1 VSVRPK
7 SRRQVLTDF
16 RRSEILDAALKLFGK
31 KGFAETRM
39 DDVAEKAKVAKG
51 TLYLYFSSKEEIY
64 ETAVLQAIEEQRER
78 IQQALEHVTG
88 TANRLRV
95 LLQIRMSFWETQP
108 NVYRML
114 VTLGRERSHRKQT
127 HTLLQATV
135 RELVGIFEDGV
146 KAGEILARDFEPIGW
161 AVMDMLRGMNERR
174 LYGEADST
182 PEQDTAILLALVL
195 PAIGLRTQA

>member
-1 VSVRPK
+1 
-7 SRRQVLTDF
+7 
-16 RRSEILDAALKLFGK
+16 
-31 KGFAETRM
+31 M

-78 IQQALEHVTG
+78 IHQALEGVTG
-88 TANRLRV
+88 TADRLRV

-146 KAGEILARDFEPIGW
+146 KAGEIAARDFEPIGW

-195 PAIGLRTQA
+195 PAIGLCTQA

>member
-1 VSVRPK
+1 MSVRPK

-64 ETAVLQAIEEQRER
+64 EAAVLQAIEEQRER
-78 IQQALEHVTG
+78 IREALEGVTG
-88 TANRLRV
+88 TASRLRV

-135 RELVGIFEDGV
+135 RELVGIFEEGV
-146 KAGEILARDFEPIGW
+146 KAGEIPARDFEPIGW

-182 PEQDTAILLALVL
+182 PEQDTAILLSLIL
-195 PAIGLRTQA
+195 PAIGLRAQA

>member
-64 ETAVLQAIEEQRER
+64 EAAVLQAIEEQRER
-78 IQQALEHVTG
+78 IREALEGVTG
-88 TANRLRV
+88 TASRLRV

-135 RELVGIFEDGV
+135 RELVGIFEEGV
-146 KAGEILARDFEPIGW
+146 KAGEIPARDFEPIGW

-182 PEQDTAILLALVL
+182 PEQDTAILLSLIL
-195 PAIGLRTQA
+195 PAIGLRAQA